1 MTEIDSYCKNH
12 FGPKIEAEKDET
24 LRQYLQGVAKRHY
37 TLIFTFRPEA
47 SGHLQKSWN
56 SRHPTKHIR
65 SKTLA
70 DPSN

>member
-47 SGHLQKSWN
+47 SGHLQKS
-56 SRHPTKHIR
+56 
-65 SKTLA
+65 
-70 DPSN
+70 